1 MCGAAPALAEGP
13 GEAVEMVLG
22 SPAPNYSTPARARLM
37 SVAFTATHAPVW
49 SRQVGPA
56 AQVQDFRADPSL
68 AGWWRSERGSN
79 GWWAEND
86 WRADHVRDS
95 DDGIELVLAKSGID
109 GASEMS
115 SGEIIHREAYQYGYF
130 ETRMRAGRGDG
141 LVTGFFTF
149 ARDGASQKTWNEID
163 VEILGRSTDRV
174 ELTVHAEGRK
184 AHKTVEL
191 GFDAADGFHTY
202 GFEWAPDAV
211 RWYIDGVMVH
221 EATGPV
227 VERLR
232 REQKLH
238 VSLTGTRGLE
248 AWAGRLDLDGGPYVM
263 EVACVA
269 YAPSYD
275 GAELCAG

>member
-1 MCGAAPALAEGP
+1 MAEGP
-13 GEAVEMVLG
+13 AEAALSVLG
-22 SPAPNYSTPARARLM
+22 SPAPSYSAPQRAKLM
-37 SVAFTATHAPVW
+37 NVAFSATRAPVW

-56 AQVQDFRADPSL
+56 ARVEDFSVDQRL
-68 AGWWRSERGSN
+68 ANWWLSDRGSN

-86 WRADHVRDS
+86 WRADHVRGS
-95 DDGIELVLAKSGID
+95 EDGIELVLERSRIE
-109 GASEMS
+109 GAAPMS
-115 SGEIIHREAYQYGYF
+115 SGEIIHGETFQYGYF
-130 ETRMRAGRGDG
+130 ETRMRAARGEG
-141 LVTGFFTF
+141 IVTGFFTF

-184 AHKTVEL
+184 THKTVEL

-263 EVACVA
+263 NVACVA
-269 YAPSYD
+269 YAPSYEGD
-275 GAELCAG
+275 ELCGG